1 MLKNI
6 GQMMR
11 QAKDIQGR
19 VEEAQAKIAL
29 TEATGTSGGGL
40 VEITL
45 TGKGEMRRLKIDPSL
60 LDGEDKAMLND
71 LIVAA
76 HNDARTKVAE
86 IVHDEIG
93 KATGGLSLPP
103 GFGLSM

>member
-40 VEITL
+40 VEIPL

-103 GFGLSM
+103 GFGLPM

>member
-93 KATGGLSLPP
+93 KATGGLSLPS
-103 GFGLSM
+103 GFGLPM